1 MDKGTF
7 VDRTETEKN
16 NATLLLPPDGGPA
29 ISLPL
34 LEFRPNKS
42 GEEMRPFIVIG
53 DRTDHGGMV
62 IGSTM
67 TTDTHGK
74 RLARVGDQVTCP
86 KKGHG
91 TTVIVTGDPTMIV
104 DGAPVARHGDKCACG
119 ATLISSQVVS
129 RIGEGGC
136 SGGHRAANNASGS
149 SGLAA
154 FSSAAEANSHDDDL
168 EQFFVMLDE
177 HGNPASGFSYRLDD
191 RHSKLHEASIGLV
204 GMTVTQPMGREL
216 TATFWLPLG
225 GQQ

>member
-1 MDKGTF
+1 M
-7 VDRTETEKN
+7 
-16 NATLLLPPDGGPA
+16 
-29 ISLPL
+29 PL
-34 LEFRPNKS
+34 IQFRPNKP
-42 GEEMRPFIVIG
+42 GEDMRPFIVIG
-53 DRTDHGGMV
+53 DQTDHGGVV

-129 RIGEGGC
+129 RIGDGGGG
-136 SGGHRAANNASGS
+136 GGHRAGHTD
-149 SGLAA
+149 SGLSGMAT
-154 FSSAAEANSHDDDL
+154 FSSAAVTSSQDDDL
-168 EQFFVMLDE
+168 EQLFVMLDE

-191 RHSKLHEASIGLV
+191 SHSKLHEASIGSS
-204 GMTVTQPMGREL
+204 GMTVAQPMGGDL